1 MSRYAAVLF
10 AANILNNWLF
20 NVSLRYA
27 FMNRIIQ
34 RLFALGGTKEQ
45 LTFGSSNRRDF

>member
-27 FMNRIIQ
+27 FRNRII
-34 RLFALGGTKEQ
+34 RLFALGGTKKQ